1 MCLLFLFLFYF
12 APIIVLCYDL
22 SLKKNGIRI
31 EVVRLTINDQVRSW
45 EVWLKKWFQFIAH

>member
-1 MCLLFLFLFYF
+1 MLYVPSIFIFILFYF
-12 APIIVLCYDL
+12 SPIIVLCYDL

-45 EVWLKKWFQFIAH
+45 EVWLKKWF